1 MSGRGIASVAAS
13 TFHGGVAMT
22 LADLVAHRTGSAAAL
37 EQDAGEDTLL
47 ALHHA
52 MNRVLDSAGRD
63 FGSAAPSAAT

>member
-1 MSGRGIASVAAS
+1 
-13 TFHGGVAMT
+13 MT